1 MNTINSGLAA
11 KLNEAARTEA
21 RDFNR
26 SRAVTIWLFT
36 VCALVALM
44 VIVGGWV
51 RLTRSG
57 LSITEW
63 KVITGILPPL
73 DDAAWQQQ
81 FARYQ
86 QSPEFRLVNATMTLA
101 EYKSIF
107 YLEYIH
113 RLLGRLAGLVVVVPL
128 AFFLIRGLIPWRR
141 SAIYL
146 GIVALFGFQ
155 GFLGWYM
162 VASGLVDRPHV
173 SHYRLAIHLLMA
185 LLLLGLTL
193 WLALN
198 RVYGKPG
205 RRWSVP
211 GVMLLVVLLLQITY
225 GALVAGLKAG
235 GITNTWPLMFGSLVP
250 TSLLGALSPWWLNPI
265 ESPVTVHF
273 IHRWFAFAVL
283 AMALMIYWQ
292 VGRHSHS
299 PNIRRSALTLALL
312 VCIQIAVGISVVQL
326 SVPVALAL
334 FHQAIALLMCAVAVF
349 LNHRLAAAQKYASL
363 SERP

>member
-1 MNTINSGLAA
+1 MSTINSGLSA
-11 KLNEAARTEA
+11 KLNAAARTGAGA
-21 RDFNR
+21 RDDS

-73 DDAAWQQQ
+73 SETAWQEQ

-101 EYKSIF
+101 EYRSIF

-113 RLLGRLAGLVVVVPL
+113 RLIGRLAGLVVVVPL
-128 AFFLIRGLIPWRR
+128 AFFLIRGIIPWRS
-141 SAIYL
+141 SAVYL
-146 GIVALFGFQ
+146 SIAALFGFQ

-193 WLALN
+193 WLALS
-198 RVYGKPG
+198 RVYGEPG
-205 RRWSVP
+205 RGWSAP
-211 GVMLLVVLLLQITY
+211 GAMLLIILLMQITY

-250 TSLLGALSPWWLNPI
+250 ASLLGVLSPWWLNPV

-283 AMALMIYWQ
+283 IIALAVY
-292 VGRHSHS
+292 VGAGRRSHS
-299 PNIRRSALTLALL
+299 ANIRRSALTLALL
-312 VCIQIAVGISVVQL
+312 VCIQIAVGVSVVLL
-326 SVPVALAL
+326 SVPVSLAL
-334 FHQAIALLMCAVAVF
+334 FHQAVALMMFAVAVF
-349 LNHRLAAAQKYASL
+349 LNHRLAAA
-363 SERP
+363 

>member
-1 MNTINSGLAA
+1 MRTINSELSA
-11 KLNEAARTEA
+11 KLNAAARTNTDA

-26 SRAVTIWLFT
+26 SRAVTVWLFT

-73 DDAAWQQQ
+73 GETAWQQE

-113 RLLGRLAGLVVVVPL
+113 RLIGRLAGLVVVVPL
-128 AFFLIRGLIPWRR
+128 AFFLIRGIIPWRC
-141 SAIYL
+141 SAVYL
-146 GIVALFGFQ
+146 GIAALFGFQ

-193 WLALN
+193 WLALS
-198 RVYGKPG
+198 RVYGEPG
-205 RRWSVP
+205 RRLSVP
-211 GVMLLVVLLLQITY
+211 GVMLLIILLMQITY

-235 GITNTWPLMFGSLVP
+235 GITNTWPQMFGSLVP
-250 TSLLGALSPWWLNPI
+250 ASLLGVLSPWWLNPV

-283 AMALMIYWQ
+283 IMALAVYLRA
-292 VGRHSHS
+292 GRRSHS
-299 PNIRRSALTLALL
+299 QNIRRSALTLALL
-312 VCIQIAVGISVVQL
+312 VCIQIAVGVSVVL
-326 SVPVALAL
+326 LGVPVSLAL
-334 FHQAIALLMCAVAVF
+334 FHQAVALMMFAVAVF
-349 LNHRLAAAQKYASL
+349 LNHRLAAA
-363 SERP
+363 